1 MQSSQEAAKRL
12 TSQPV
17 AARSR
22 DLSTMSQ
29 IAFLCSLILVL
40 AFSLAAYGDHVS
52 SGHAQRRHFVAESS
66 PAAINERPEA
76 AVGRLGVQRAF
87 PKADTPGHKMGAIR
101 DLRTSVADST
111 SNQPTAKVAER
122 EEEEESETFPRTDRP
137 KIRKSQGSFV
147 LGRQPS
153 RIAVRNNGGGI
164 FLGPVRLYLIYYG
177 KWTRGG
183 IKQKIIETFA
193 RSISNATAD
202 TLGNSVRHW
211 WLTTTMYTHPN
222 GQRASANVSFIRS
235 IFMPT
240 TAALTDNESVE
251 KVVKRALQSGALPMD
266 VNGVYAVLV
275 SADIAVNGMCS
286 QFCGWH
292 SRVRMNNMWVKF
304 LFAGDSS
311 KCRWA
316 CSLAT

>member
-1 MQSSQEAAKRL
+1 
-12 TSQPV
+12 
-17 AARSR
+17 
-22 DLSTMSQ
+22 MSKG
-29 IAFLCSLILVL
+29 LNPS
-40 AFSLAAYGDHVS
+40 
-52 SGHAQRRHFVAESS
+52 
-66 PAAINERPEA
+66 
-76 AVGRLGVQRAF
+76 VGRLGMQLAF
-87 PKADTPGHKMGAIR
+87 PKASIPGGTKMGDAR
-101 DLRTSVADST
+101 DLRAST
-111 SNQPTAKVAER
+111 ASSIGDLQTAKAAEK
-122 EEEEESETFPRTDRP
+122 EEDEESETCPRTGRP
-137 KIRKSQGSFV
+137 KVRKSQGSFV

-177 KWTRGG
+177 TWARGG

-193 RSISNATAD
+193 RSISNSTAD
-202 TLGNSVRHW
+202 KLGNSVRHW

-222 GQRASANVSFIRS
+222 GQRASANVSFTKS

-240 TAALTDNESVE
+240 TAALPDNESVE
-251 KVVKRALQSGALPMD
+251 RVVLRALKSGALPQD
-266 VNGVYAVLV
+266 INGVYAVLV
-275 SADIAVNGMCS
+275 SPDVMVNGMCS

-292 SRVRMNNMWVKF
+292 SRVRMNNMWIKF